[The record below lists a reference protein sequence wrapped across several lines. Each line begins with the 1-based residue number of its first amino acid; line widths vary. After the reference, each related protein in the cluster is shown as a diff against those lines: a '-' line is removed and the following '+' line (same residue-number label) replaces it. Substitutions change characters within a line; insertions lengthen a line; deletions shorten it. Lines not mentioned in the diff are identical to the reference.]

1 MIVTIALPLP
11 LLVGGGAIALIW
23 TKRVGIGAAL
33 LLFIAGFETA
43 GTGLSGPV
51 NQFLAAAISAIGHHG

>member
-1 MIVTIALPLP
+1 MIVTIALP

-23 TKRVGIGAAL
+23 TKRVGFGAAL

-51 NQFLAAAISAIGHHG
+51 NQLLAAAISAISHHG